1 MGKLG
6 SLNPPMKKDGQIVF
20 LLLKQEWREPRWVKR
35 LEYRLHPHNNL
46 IQLHRNGTKIQY
58 FKQIHNVW
66 VYDAEP
72 KWHESWVY
80 RVKPETNVVYEYLVQ
95 YYEAG
100 NFDMLLSTED
110 KASEEFQHY
119 YKYIKTNR
127 SWEI

>member
-35 LEYRLHPHNNL
+35 LEYRLHPHNDL
-46 IQLHRNGTKIQY
+46 IQAHRNGTKIQH
-58 FKQIHNVW
+58 FNQIRNVW